1 MNPEVE
7 TCIAELRAGA
17 AFSVY
22 IASGLGLAKRILSEN
37 VSVARLVVA
46 MREDT
51 DAPASVVR
59 ELLALAADGGDPTY
73 AHQHDPAML
82 ALLYALDTVAVP
94 VEGFSPRGPWP
105 EAVNRASWTRG
116 FASAMLNNGRWTLV
130 QHSEGR
136 TTMTTI
142 NSDTSLSECG
152 FSETTMGALS
162 SLGLGPDAAVNALTT
177 IDAKTAAVKKTVLR
191 ELQTAAVAA
200 GLSLLNA
207 DGLVRKT
214 REPKAPTETTEF
226 PSSAK
231 VVSLTLSDEDGV
243 TVVVEGGGHRFEYV
257 ETIEGAAAL
266 RLGDVGKI
274 AFVPNVR

>member
-1 MNPEVE
+1 MSGEVE

-17 AFSVY
+17 ASGVY

-37 VSVARLVVA
+37 VTVARLVAA
-46 MREDT
+46 MREDA
-51 DAPASVVR
+51 DAPAIVLR
-59 ELLALAADGGDPTY
+59 ELLALAADGGDPKY

-94 VEGFSPRGPWP
+94 VDGFSPRGPWP

-116 FASAMLNNGRWTLV
+116 FASAMLNNGRWPLV
-130 QHSEGR
+130 QQVEGR
-136 TTMTTI
+136 TTTMTTI

-152 FSETTMGALS
+152 FSDTVMNALS

-191 ELQTAAVAA
+191 ELQTAAVSA

-207 DGLVRKT
+207 DGLVRKA

-231 VVSLTLSDEDGV
+231 VVLLALTDDGV
-243 TVVVEGGGHRFEYV
+243 TVTVEGGGMRFEYV

>member
-116 FASAMLNNGRWTLV
+116 FASAMLNNGRWPLV
-130 QHSEGR
+130 QQVEGR

-142 NSDTSLSECG
+142 NSDTSLGECG

-162 SLGLGPDAAVNALTT
+162 ALGLGPDAAVNALTT

-207 DGLVRKT
+207 DGLVRKA
-214 REPKAPTETTEF
+214 REPKAPSETTEF

-231 VVSLTLSDEDGV
+231 VVLLALTDDGV
-243 TVVVEGGGHRFEYV
+243 TVTVEGGGMRFEYV

-274 AFVPNVR
+274 AFVPNTTR